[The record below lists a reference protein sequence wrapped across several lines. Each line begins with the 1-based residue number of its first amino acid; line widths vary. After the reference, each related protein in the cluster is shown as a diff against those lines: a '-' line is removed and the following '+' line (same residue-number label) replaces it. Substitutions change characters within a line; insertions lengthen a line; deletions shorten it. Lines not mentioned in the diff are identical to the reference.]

1 MPLDPEVKA
10 SLEKQAA
17 LGLPAQHEVSPEEA
31 RAMSESQPRIPGPE
45 VASVSDLAAPGPHGD
60 VPVRVYVPVSPH
72 PHPNLPPS
80 RGKGSDAPAGTTGL
94 PVCVWFHGGG
104 WVVGSIATNDP
115 TCRALADASGAII
128 VSVDYRLAPE
138 HRFPIPFDD
147 CYAATEWAAA
157 NAAAFGG
164 DASRLAVAGSSAGG
178 NLAAAVALRA
188 RDEDGPQLAHQ
199 SLICPVVDTD
209 LQRPSY
215 LENGD
220 GFGLNYDTMVY
231 FFQCYVRDEADA
243 SNPYVVPMA
252 ADDLSGLPS
261 AFVLTCEYDP
271 LRDEGEAYA
280 ERLRE
285 AGVPTTLSR
294 YDGQVHALFN
304 AGVPFTR
311 TWDAINEAA
320 DELRKAFG
328 AA

>member
-1 MPLDPEVKA
+1 MPLDPEAKA

-17 LGLPAQHEVSPEEA
+17 MGLPAQHEVSPEEA

-45 VASVSDLAAPGPHGD
+45 VASVSDVAAPGPHGD
-60 VPVRVYVPVSPH
+60 VPVRVYVPIT
-72 PHPNLPPS
+72 
-80 RGKGSDAPAGTTGL
+80 DDTTPL

-115 TCRALADASGAII
+115 TCRALADASGAIV

-138 HRFPIPFDD
+138 HRFPIPLDD

-157 NAAAFGG
+157 NAASFGG
-164 DASRLAVAGSSAGG
+164 DPARLAVAGSSAGG

-188 RDEDGPQLAHQ
+188 RDEGKPRLAHQ
-199 SLICPVVDTD
+199 SLICPVVDNDFT
-209 LQRPSY
+209 RASY
-215 LENGD
+215 IANGE
-220 GFGLNYDTMVY
+220 GYGLNYDTMVY
-231 FFQCYVRDEADA
+231 FWQCYVRDEADA
-243 SNPYVVPMA
+243 SNPYVAPMA
-252 ADDLSGLPS
+252 AGDLSGLAS

-285 AGVPTTLSR
+285 AGVPTKLSR

-320 DELRKAFG
+320 GELRKAFG
-328 AA
+328 TA